1 MAKAQARRAAGGR
14 SRSANGNGSHH
25 LYNDILTL
33 AGSLV
38 RNRKDSS
45 ADALGSMADATR
57 EYATKIEMPNVSTYV
72 SSAADQLD
80 YLSDYVMRSDLETMV
95 QDAGTFARRHPM
107 ATLGMAA
114 VAGFGLTR
122 MIGLNGDSGS
132 RSQTRGNSNASRQSS
147 RRSRPSKRSSA
158 SRRGSARNRVDEAA
172 STNG

>member
-1 MAKAQARRAAGGR
+1 MARTKTRRAAQGR
-14 SRSANGNGSHH
+14 SRSSNGNGSYP

-45 ADALGSMADATR
+45 ADALGSMAAATR
-57 EYATKIEMPNVSTYV
+57 DYASKIEMPNVSTYV

-80 YLSDYVMRSDLETMV
+80 YLSDYVMGNDLETMV
-95 QDAGTFARRHPM
+95 HDAGAFARRHPV

-122 MIGLNGDSGS
+122 MMGLNGEEFGFGGRTRSGNARPRAKQS
-132 RSQTRGNSNASRQSS
+132 RGRG
-147 RRSRPSKRSSA
+147 RSSA
-158 SRRGSARNRVDEAA
+158 SRRGGEAV